1 MGHTDVPENFNVAAH
16 FLDGADGD
24 RTALIGGDGR
34 RTSYARLRGLANRV
48 GHALRALGV
57 RPQDRVLI
65 AMSDGVEFV
74 AAWYGAQKIGAVTA
88 EVYSFLHAKEY
99 RYYERYVAPRVVVAD
114 AGTVERLRAAGVR
127 NLLVAGVPADAL
139 RAGEHHF
146 DSLVA
151 GQPDE
156 LDPAPTHRDAPA
168 IWKFTT
174 GSTGAPK
181 ACVLPARSPRLSF
194 DWYARGCWT
203 CGPMTWCCRSP
214 SSSSATP
221 AIWRRCSPSGWGRP
235 GSSSRNA
242 ARWSACSS

>member
-1 MGHTDVPENFNVAAH
+1 MQIDHRTPMGHTDVPENFNVAAH

-99 RYYERYVAPRVVVAD
+99 RYYERYVAP
-114 AGTVERLRAAGVR
+114 AGGRGRRGHGGAAAGR
-127 NLLVAGVPADAL
+127 GSPEPAG
-139 RAGEHHF
+139 RRGAG
-146 DSLVA
+146 
-151 GQPDE
+151 
-156 LDPAPTHRDAPA
+156 
-168 IWKFTT
+168 
-174 GSTGAPK
+174 
-181 ACVLPARSPRLSF
+181 
-194 DWYARGCWT
+194 GC
-203 CGPMTWCCRSP
+203 
-214 SSSSATP
+214 
-221 AIWRRCSPSGWGRP
+221 
-235 GSSSRNA
+235 A
-242 ARWSACSS
+242 ARR